1 MTLQNN
7 HSKLLHGGNM
17 SFQSRNIE
25 IPLIDNQIIYA
36 DSNSTYKLLFLD
48 VPALEGLLPHAEG
61 LWVES
66 LLMNCA
72 VDEIDWNIDAFVGF
86 DREHELQNAQ
96 AFFASD
102 VSTIGSQKLDA
113 SNLTSAYYR
122 RHARL
127 VVRWKLH
134 SGSTP
139 KQGNLSIVLYV
150 KTVGI

>member
-1 MTLQNN
+1 
-7 HSKLLHGGNM
+7 M

-72 VDEIDWNIDAFVGF
+72 VDEIDWNIDAFVGVCS
-86 DREHELQNAQ
+86 HPVGTGALQ
-96 AFFASD
+96 
-102 VSTIGSQKLDA
+102 
-113 SNLTSAYYR
+113 
-122 RHARL
+122 RL
-127 VVRWKLH
+127 
-134 SGSTP
+134 SGS
-139 KQGNLSIVLYV
+139 GCA
-150 KTVGI
+150 